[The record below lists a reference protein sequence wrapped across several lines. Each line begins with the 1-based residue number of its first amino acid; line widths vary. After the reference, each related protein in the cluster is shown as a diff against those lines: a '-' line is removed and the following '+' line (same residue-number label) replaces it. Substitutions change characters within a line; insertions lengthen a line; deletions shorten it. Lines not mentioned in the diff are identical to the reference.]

1 MNSVPVKAEGTE
13 SRSLKI
19 GVLSLAHMF
28 NDFYANYLPQ
38 MIPFLAISMTGFNAT
53 KATVLTATFTIT
65 SSLVQP
71 IFGFWLDRHG
81 KRWLVYVGTLWMAVM
96 LSFTGLTDSYAV
108 LVVLA
113 ALAGMGTAVFH
124 PQASAMVNAL
134 SGFHKGIMMS
144 VFVTAGNL
152 GFALSPL
159 LLIPLFQ
166 NFGLQATPVTVI
178 PGVLAAVFLFIFAP
192 RTALS
197 KNNPTPL
204 SKILKSVNEARSE
217 LFAIVG
223 VIGIRSAAYTAV
235 LTLLPLY
242 FQSESVDITIAGYLV
257 AIMLACG
264 AVGGLV
270 GGFLSDQFGRKPLI
284 VGSLFLATPLFLGF
298 LFTQGIAGV
307 VFLALGGTMLLSS
320 FSVTVVAAQEAIP
333 NSKALASG
341 ISLGFANG
349 LGGLGAIALG
359 GVADIYGLTAAL
371 IIVFSLPLA
380 AAACGMFMKSKPS
393 DASLRE

>member
-1 MNSVPVKAEGTE
+1 MSNTALQTTTALPPRRTAVNSVPVKAEGTE

-166 NFGLQATPVTVI
+166 NFGLQATPFTVI

-242 FQSESVDITIAGYLV
+242 FQS
-257 AIMLACG
+257 
-264 AVGGLV
+264 
-270 GGFLSDQFGRKPLI
+270 
-284 VGSLFLATPLFLGF
+284 
-298 LFTQGIAGV
+298 
-307 VFLALGGTMLLSS
+307 
-320 FSVTVVAAQEAIP
+320 
-333 NSKALASG
+333 
-341 ISLGFANG
+341 
-349 LGGLGAIALG
+349 
-359 GVADIYGLTAAL
+359 
-371 IIVFSLPLA
+371 
-380 AAACGMFMKSKPS
+380 
-393 DASLRE
+393 